1 MDKLIEL
8 QNAIAYKFIN
18 QKLLKQALSHK
29 SYGKNNYER
38 LEFVGDGILDYTIAL
53 ELYNKFI
60 DMDEG
65 SLSKLRARLVNQ
77 ETLVEIAKQ
86 ISLGNYLFL
95 GDGEEKSNGRERAS
109 ILADCLEALFAAI
122 SIDSNIE
129 ESTKVI
135 KFLYKDKFKQIDNI
149 IIDDYKSQLQEHLQ
163 AKKIELPSYNIKLM
177 TGPDHEATFHV
188 ECNIEQLGL
197 KFVASA
203 KTKKEASQ
211 LAAKVML
218 ETIKERWSDGK

>member
-86 ISLGNYLFL
+86 ISLGNYLFFL
-95 GDGEEKSNGRERAS
+95 TDYFKLLSDEL
-109 ILADCLEALFAAI
+109 IVLF
-122 SIDSNIE
+122 NL
-129 ESTKVI
+129 VYL
-135 KFLYKDKFKQIDNI
+135 KFLCF
-149 IIDDYKSQLQEHLQ
+149 S
-163 AKKIELPSYNIKLM
+163 
-177 TGPDHEATFHV
+177 
-188 ECNIEQLGL
+188 
-197 KFVASA
+197 
-203 KTKKEASQ
+203 
-211 LAAKVML
+211 
-218 ETIKERWSDGK
+218 